1 MLNEDGSR
9 KLFAVGEETPMPGRE
24 KEVEAYKA
32 QYGSDADA
40 MNVGGP
46 AAKPP
51 PIDEE
56 RRNRSPG
63 LQNNFYET
71 STADF
76 KRPWGFGGRA
86 APPEPAPEPKQ
97 EPPAARERTPTAASA
112 TDAPAKAVTPATS
125 DGALEAK
132 LARLERCNVQLTER
146 LEATL
151 EEIKLREEAAARE
164 IEEAREREEI
174 LQESFSRELDQLD
187 EKLEEAIAE
196 MRARGDAT
204 TREAEES
211 KAREEALLQS
221 LSEVEK
227 RLEARSTATGASSGD
242 DDWMAAAISELITRE
257 EVACKEAADAQR
269 REELLVQRLADVEK
283 RLGAQASVGADAV
296 SSEWVKAS
304 LAELRAR
311 EESACKEAAEARA
324 REKALARR
332 LSLLEER
339 IAAGALPLGETRV
352 DATRPA
358 VRGPEQPTSVDVS
371 PEVAI
376 ASSVPAGGAPPSGQ
390 KHWSEVDAESSR
402 VTPPAARSGAEVRLR
417 LKVARIRE
425 RLGLAPA
432 GGSLVAAVR
441 GASAVAGMSFESTD
455 SLENQVD
462 LLMKKLFG
470 GEA

>member
-112 TDAPAKAVTPATS
+112 TDAPAKAVTPSAS

-324 REKALARR
+324 RLEIALA
-332 LSLLEER
+332 
-339 IAAGALPLGETRV
+339 
-352 DATRPA
+352 
-358 VRGPEQPTSVDVS
+358 
-371 PEVAI
+371 
-376 ASSVPAGGAPPSGQ
+376 
-390 KHWSEVDAESSR
+390 
-402 VTPPAARSGAEVRLR
+402 
-417 LKVARIRE
+417 
-425 RLGLAPA
+425 
-432 GGSLVAAVR
+432 
-441 GASAVAGMSFESTD
+441 
-455 SLENQVD
+455 
-462 LLMKKLFG
+462 
-470 GEA
+470 